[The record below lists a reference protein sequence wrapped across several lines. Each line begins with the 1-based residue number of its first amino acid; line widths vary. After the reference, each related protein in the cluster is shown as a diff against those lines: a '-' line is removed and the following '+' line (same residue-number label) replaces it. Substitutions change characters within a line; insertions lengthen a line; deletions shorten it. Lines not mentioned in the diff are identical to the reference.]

1 MDEKLILNEGKII
14 QKYFNEYKIQLITY
28 LDSIKISIQNNSNIY
43 QSSFN
48 FEYLHK
54 LFIVNNTIE
63 SISHLILTLI
73 EHNNIEI
80 EENNVNMKL
89 ILISSLINNT
99 NIELILNK
107 TFEISQLKLIKSIN
121 VNNFVYSISI
131 FPSGNI
137 ISVSSDQSI
146 KIFDINYNLIQN
158 ITNAH
163 NNCIIYVDVKDEN
176 NFVTCS
182 WDKNIKTWIKN
193 KNRFI
198 INKII
203 KNAHKDGINKVI
215 YYLNENLISCSH
227 DNTIKIWEKIKNNYQ
242 LITIL
247 NHSYWVFS
255 ILLLKNK
262 NILISSGL
270 DGTKLWNLNNFELI
284 YYLDEVKCYSWNGL
298 SEIDNDRIII
308 GSSDSLKI
316 ISLLEKKVI
325 KEINIGLKCPG
336 IRTIKKKEIFL
347 VGGWSKD
354 LMIYKSEDY
363 KCIHTIKLAHNNCIK
378 GFIELKNDLIAS
390 YSGDGII
397 KIWSF

>member
-354 LMIYKSEDY
+354 LMIYKCEDY
-363 KCIHTIKLAHNNCIK
+363 RCIQTIKLAHNNCIK
-378 GFIELKNDLIAS
+378 GFIELNNDLIVS

>member
-270 DGTKLWNLNNFELI
+270 DGTKLWNLK
-284 YYLDEVKCYSWNGL
+284 EVGV
-298 SEIDNDRIII
+298 
-308 GSSDSLKI
+308 KI
-316 ISLLEKKVI
+316 
-325 KEINIGLKCPG
+325 
-336 IRTIKKKEIFL
+336 
-347 VGGWSKD
+347 
-354 LMIYKSEDY
+354 
-363 KCIHTIKLAHNNCIK
+363 
-378 GFIELKNDLIAS
+378 
-390 YSGDGII
+390 
-397 KIWSF
+397 

>member
-48 FEYLHK
+48 LEYLQK

-80 EENNVNMKL
+80 EENNINMKL
-89 ILISSLINNT
+89 ILISSLINNSK
-99 NIELILNK
+99 IELILNK

-158 ITNAH
+158 ITNTH

-215 YYLNENLISCSH
+215 YHLNENLISCSH

-284 YYLDEVKCYSWNGL
+284 YYLSEVKCYSWNGL

-347 VGGWSKD
+347 VGGWNKD

>member
-1 MDEKLILNEGKII
+1 MNEKLEFNEGKII

-48 FEYLHK
+48 LEYLHR

-63 SISHLILTLI
+63 SISHFILTLI
-73 EHNNIEI
+73 ERNNIQI
-80 EENNVNMKL
+80 EENNINMKL

-107 TFEISQLKLIKSIN
+107 KYEITQLKLIKSIN
-121 VNNFVYSISI
+121 ANNFVYSVSI

-146 KIFDINYNLIQN
+146 KIFDTNYNLIQD
-158 ITNAH
+158 IINAH

-215 YYLNENLISCSH
+215 YHLNENLISCSH

-284 YYLDEVKCYSWNGL
+284 YYLSEVKCYSWNGL

>member
-1 MDEKLILNEGKII
+1 MKNVKSEVEQEIKIKKEGMISLEEKYVFELKNIKENKN
-14 QKYFNEYKIQLITY
+14 K
-28 LDSIKISIQNNSNIY
+28 SIK
-43 QSSFN
+43 
-48 FEYLHK
+48 
-54 LFIVNNTIE
+54 
-63 SISHLILTLI
+63 
-73 EHNNIEI
+73 
-80 EENNVNMKL
+80 
-89 ILISSLINNT
+89 
-99 NIELILNK
+99 NK
-107 TFEISQLKLIKSIN
+107 TKNEFSLNQIIN
-121 VNNFVYSISI
+121 
-131 FPSGNI
+131 
-137 ISVSSDQSI
+137 
-146 KIFDINYNLIQN
+146 
-158 ITNAH
+158 NAH
-163 NNCIIYVDVKDEN
+163 ND
-176 NFVTCS
+176 
-182 WDKNIKTWIKN
+182 W
-193 KNRFI
+193 
-198 INKII
+198 INKI
-203 KNAHKDGINKVI
+203 I

>member
-43 QSSFN
+43 QSSYN
-48 FEYLHK
+48 FGYLHK

-284 YYLDEVKCYSWNGL
+284 YYLSEVKCYSWNGL

>member
-48 FEYLHK
+48 LEYLQK

-284 YYLDEVKCYSWNGL
+284 YYLSEVKCYSWNGL

>member
-1 MDEKLILNEGKII
+1 MNEKLELNEGKII

-48 FEYLHK
+48 LEYLHR

-63 SISHLILTLI
+63 SISHFILTLI
-73 EHNNIEI
+73 ERNNIQI
-80 EENNVNMKL
+80 EENNINMKL
-89 ILISSLINNT
+89 ILISSLIDNN
-99 NIELILNK
+99 NIELILKKNMN
-107 TFEISQLKLIKSIN
+107 QLKLIKSIN
-121 VNNFVYSISI
+121 VNNFVYSVSI

-137 ISVSSDQSI
+137 ISVLSDKSI
-146 KIFDINYNLIQN
+146 KIFDTNYNLIQD
-158 ITNAH
+158 IINAH
-163 NNCIIYVDVKDEN
+163 KNCIIYVDVKDEN

-193 KNRFI
+193 KKKFI
-198 INKII
+198 INKTI

-215 YYLNENLISCSH
+215 YYLDENLISCSN
-227 DNTIKIWEKIKNNYQ
+227 DNTIKIWEKNINNYQ

-255 ILLLKNK
+255 ILLLNNK
-262 NILISSGL
+262 NFLISSGM

-284 YYLDEVKCYSWNGL
+284 YYFDDVKCYSWNGI

-308 GSSDSLKI
+308 GGSDSLKI
-316 ISLLEKKVI
+316 ISLLKKNVI

-336 IRTIKKKEIFL
+336 IRTIKKRKIFL

-354 LMIYKSEDY
+354 LMIYKCEDY
-363 KCIHTIKLAHNNCIK
+363 KCIQTIKLAHNNCIK
-378 GFIELKNDLIAS
+378 GFIELKNDLIVS
-390 YSGDGII
+390 YSGDGIL

>member
-284 YYLDEVKCYSWNGL
+284 FYLSEVKCYSWNGL

>member
-284 YYLDEVKCYSWNGL
+284 YYLSEVKCYSWNGL

>member
-284 YYLDEVKCYSWNGL
+284 FYLIEVKCYSWNGL